1 MRLSPITA
9 PAVEPVSLD
18 EAKNALR
25 VTGADEDGFIG
36 SLIAAAVRSVE
47 AATDR
52 ALILRR
58 MRLSL
63 DAWPAGGVVRPPI
76 GPILSLDAVRI
87 RDRSGGAVTV
97 PPAELGAEIAS
108 DPPEMRF
115 SGLRPD
121 PSARLG
127 GVEIDFTAGYGA
139 LPATVPAALRLAVLR
154 LVGRWYERRG
164 DEDPGSRPMDEDLA
178 ALLAPHRRKRL
189 A

>member
-1 MRLSPITA
+1 
-9 PAVEPVSLD
+9 
-18 EAKNALR
+18 
-25 VTGADEDGFIG
+25 
-36 SLIAAAVRSVE
+36 
-47 AATDR
+47 
-52 ALILRR
+52 
-58 MRLSL
+58 
-63 DAWPAGGVVRPPI
+63 
-76 GPILSLDAVRI
+76 
-87 RDRSGGAVTV
+87 
-97 PPAELGAEIAS
+97 
-108 DPPEMRF
+108 MRF

-127 GVEIDFTAGYGA
+127 GVEIDFAAGYGA